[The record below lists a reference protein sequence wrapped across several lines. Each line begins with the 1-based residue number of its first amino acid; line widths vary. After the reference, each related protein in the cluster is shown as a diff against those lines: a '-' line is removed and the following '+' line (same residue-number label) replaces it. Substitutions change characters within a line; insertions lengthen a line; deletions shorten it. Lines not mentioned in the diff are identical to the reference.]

1 MNKTEN
7 KVKELVAAYGSAE
20 PEVICEGM
28 GVTVVTHD
36 LPACVNGFTVRMYE
50 MPFIVLNSALNDDE
64 RRVTMAHELGHIV
77 LHNGTNS
84 IELSCNTS
92 FCVSKYEREADC
104 FAAFLLLQA
113 ELSSFEGYECLTA
126 EEVSKMTHVPQK
138 MVEQAFTES

>member
-7 KVKELVAAYGSAE
+7 KVKELVAVYGSAE

-28 GVTVVTHD
+28 GVTIVSHE
-36 LPACVNGFTVRMYE
+36 LPDRVNGFTVRMYD
-50 MPFIVLNSALNDDE
+50 MPFIVLNSSLNYYE

-104 FAAFLLLQA
+104 FAAMLLLCA
-113 ELSSFEGYECLTA
+113 EYSTLEDYECLTA
-126 EEVSKMTHVPQK
+126 EEVSKMTHIPQK
-138 MVEQAFTES
+138 LVEQAFTEA

>member
-77 LHNGTNS
+77 LHP
-84 IELSCNTS
+84 
-92 FCVSKYEREADC
+92 AP
-104 FAAFLLLQA
+104 A
-113 ELSSFEGYECLTA
+113 
-126 EEVSKMTHVPQK
+126 
-138 MVEQAFTES
+138 